1 MSSSNNKFG
10 TIIQIG
16 SILVSEEVVT
26 EYFACDYAK
35 CKGICCIIGD
45 SGAPL
50 EEDELQDLEVN
61 YPEYSKL
68 MRPQGLAQ
76 VAKDGFFSIDRDND
90 LVTPTVDGSGECAYT
105 TFDRDGNFASSR
117 QLTTTEKKGAPPR
130 WTFPPYSAKISI
142 QPLRQLRNTLT
153 FISFLG
159 LLNELQSRFI
169 VRRVDLDLNRIDIIQ
184 TQISGICSEHSRWNP
199 VLPQHS
205 HCNLGAESIVEFGN
219 CLEFFFPFHIL
230 TSFTFQRYCF
240 FNIFER

>member
-61 YPEYSKL
+61 YPEYSRL

-76 VAKDGFFSIDRDND
+76 VDKDGFFSIDRDND

-105 TFDRDGNFASSR
+105 TFDNDGNCFCAIEKCFFAGTVKFRKPQSCWLYPIRVTKLSDGGLALNLHR
-117 QLTTTEKKGAPPR
+117 WGLCKDAYEKGKREGIRVYEFLREPLSAI
-130 WTFPPYSAKISI
+130 FGEDFYSALEAAAKHI
-142 QPLRQLRNTLT
+142 N
-153 FISFLG
+153 
-159 LLNELQSRFI
+159 LQ
-169 VRRVDLDLNRIDIIQ
+169 
-184 TQISGICSEHSRWNP
+184 
-199 VLPQHS
+199 
-205 HCNLGAESIVEFGN
+205 
-219 CLEFFFPFHIL
+219 
-230 TSFTFQRYCF
+230 
-240 FNIFER
+240 

>member
-1 MSSSNNKFG
+1 MSSNNNKFG

-16 SILVSEEVVT
+16 NILVSEEVVT

-50 EEDELQDLEVN
+50 EEDELQDLEEN

-105 TFDRDGNFASSR
+105 TFDRDGNCFCAIEKCFFAGTVKFRKPKSCWLYPIRVTKLSDGGLALNLHR
-117 QLTTTEKKGAPPR
+117 WGLCMDAYEKGKREGIRVYEFLREPLSAI
-130 WTFPPYSAKISI
+130 FGEDFYSALEAAAEHI
-142 QPLRQLRNTLT
+142 N
-153 FISFLG
+153 
-159 LLNELQSRFI
+159 LQ
-169 VRRVDLDLNRIDIIQ
+169 
-184 TQISGICSEHSRWNP
+184 
-199 VLPQHS
+199 
-205 HCNLGAESIVEFGN
+205 
-219 CLEFFFPFHIL
+219 
-230 TSFTFQRYCF
+230 
-240 FNIFER
+240 

>member
-61 YPEYSKL
+61 YPEYSRL

-76 VAKDGFFSIDRDND
+76 VDKDGFFSIDRDND

-105 TFDRDGNFASSR
+105 TFDNDGNCFCAI
-117 QLTTTEKKGAPPR
+117 EK
-130 WTFPPYSAKISI
+130 
-142 QPLRQLRNTLT
+142 
-153 FISFLG
+153 
-159 LLNELQSRFI
+159 
-169 VRRVDLDLNRIDIIQ
+169 
-184 TQISGICSEHSRWNP
+184 
-199 VLPQHS
+199 
-205 HCNLGAESIVEFGN
+205 
-219 CLEFFFPFHIL
+219 
-230 TSFTFQRYCF
+230 CF
-240 FNIFER
+240 FAVPSSSGSRSPAGCIRSG